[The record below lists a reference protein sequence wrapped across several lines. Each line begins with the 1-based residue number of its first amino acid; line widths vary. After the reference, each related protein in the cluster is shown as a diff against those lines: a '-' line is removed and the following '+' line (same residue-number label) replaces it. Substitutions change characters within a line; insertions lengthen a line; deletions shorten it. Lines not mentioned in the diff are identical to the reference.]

1 MLIIN
6 GKDNDDSAD
15 NEYGIGGVIMRT
27 LSFPDI
33 AGKKGL
39 FVDGDWI
46 EKKDQDAKGKVR
58 LIQLADIGSGAFL
71 DKSDR
76 YITEDKACELHC
88 TFLRKGDVLIA
99 RLGEPICKC
108 CLFPFEGNYI
118 TAVDVAILRIGRD
131 DINPKY
137 LVYLINSPWFK
148 NRAKEFESGTTRK
161 RISRKNMEKILLP
174 FPSLDEQARI
184 VARIEE
190 LFSELDAGV
199 DTLQKIKQ
207 QLAVYRQ
214 AVLSGAFSGELTGSA
229 VRDYEILSEFI
240 EKPRYGTSKKC
251 SYEAEKGGIPVYR
264 IPNIDHLSGCISS
277 EDIKY
282 ATFNSSEL
290 NDLRL
295 ESGDLLIIRSNGS
308 VSLVGR
314 AAIVREEQLNAVFA
328 GYLMRLRIKDH
339 AKLLPRFLLH
349 YLNSQQARTY
359 IENKAKSTSGVHN
372 INSKEISDL
381 VLPIYSIEDQVKI
394 IEAIESRTSLCDAI
408 GKTVEQALQ
417 GSAAMRQSI
426 LKQAFEGGL

>member
-190 LFSELDAGV
+190 LFSELDAGAE
-199 DTLQKIKQ
+199 TLQKIKQ
-207 QLAVYRQ
+207 QLSVYRQ
-214 AVLSGAFSGELTGSA
+214 SALSNALKSIPNMRIEDCIESMGQGWSPKCDRVSTVDNSEWAVITTTAVQPMKFDFRENKKLPDVLQPREKHELKVGDILVTRAGPRSRCGICCM
-229 VRDYEILSEFI
+229 VR
-240 EKPRYGTSKKC
+240 KTKKRLMNC
-251 SYEAEKGGIPVYR
+251 DKVYR
-264 IPNIDHLSGCISS
+264 IRVKRGLILPEYLEAIL
-277 EDIKY
+277 
-282 ATFNSSEL
+282 NSP
-290 NDLRL
+290 D
-295 ESGDLLIIRSNGS
+295 
-308 VSLVGR
+308 V
-314 AAIVREEQLNAVFA
+314 VREIAFCKTGGNDSGVNLTQ
-328 GYLMRLRIKDH
+328 D
-339 AKLLPRFLLH
+339 RFLSIWIPVPAIQEQRDALD
-349 YLNSQQARTY
+349 
-359 IENKAKSTSGVHN
+359 
-372 INSKEISDL
+372 EIASRMSVCD
-381 VLPIYSIEDQVKI
+381 SIE
-394 IEAIESRTSLCDAI
+394 
-408 GKTVEQALQ
+408 KTVDEALQ
-417 GSAAMRQSI
+417 QSAAMRQSI